1 MDPYIHTLIALG
13 LMMTSYYAGKFFGK
27 EEGIL
32 HVWGMILQAFDAR
45 EIEINEDGEI
55 IVTYDDGSEE
65 TLN

>member
-1 MDPYIHTLIALG
+1 MDPYLHTIIAVA
-13 LMMTSYYAGKFFGK
+13 LMAACYYAGKFFGK

-32 HVWGMILQAFDAR
+32 HVWGMILQAFDAK

-55 IVTYDDGSEE
+55 TVTYDDGSEE